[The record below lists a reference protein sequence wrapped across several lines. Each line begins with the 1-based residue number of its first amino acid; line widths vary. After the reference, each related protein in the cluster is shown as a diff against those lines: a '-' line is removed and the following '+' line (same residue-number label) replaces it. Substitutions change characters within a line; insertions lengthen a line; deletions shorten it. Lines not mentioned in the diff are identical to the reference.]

1 MMMKKYIVLLW
12 LSLTSLAL
20 SAQTLAEARKLYADG
35 KFEEAMPAFEKLVK
49 ATPTNANYN
58 LWYGV
63 CALRTGDAEE
73 ALPYLQTAVK
83 RKAQDSQLFLAEACN
98 ELYLFEEAVNTLE
111 TYLADLKKRRKSSPE
126 AEALLEDCRNG
137 LRMIRGVEQ
146 VMIIDSMVVD
156 KADFVAHYK
165 LGEDAGSLLTTRQF
179 FGTENDGNAL
189 FITELGDKLYYSQM
203 LPNDSTLSL
212 MTAQKLNGEWSDPTI
227 LPEEINEAGSNSA
240 YPFVMPDGVTIY
252 YASDNEDSFGGYDIF
267 VTRHDPTDDTYFTPE
282 NIGMPFNSRF
292 NDYMYAIDEFNNLG
306 WFVSDRYQPEGKVCI
321 YVFIP
326 NEAKSVY
333 SFENTDAEKLARLAK
348 IHAIQET
355 WSDQTEVKDA
365 QRRLA
370 SLDDAF
376 SAPESNYEFE
386 FVLNDEKTYYNM
398 TDFKSAQARTAFE
411 RYRQLEQAYLNQQME
426 LMKYREQYATGN
438 ARLKEQMKPIILK
451 AEQQEQELFVQL
463 KEAGK
468 EVRQLTIN
476 N

>member
-1 MMMKKYIVLLW
+1 
-12 LSLTSLAL
+12 
-20 SAQTLAEARKLYADG
+20 
-35 KFEEAMPAFEKLVK
+35 
-49 ATPTNANYN
+49 
-58 LWYGV
+58 
-63 CALRTGDAEE
+63 
-73 ALPYLQTAVK
+73 
-83 RKAQDSQLFLAEACN
+83 
-98 ELYLFEEAVNTLE
+98 
-111 TYLADLKKRRKSSPE
+111 
-126 AEALLEDCRNG
+126 
-137 LRMIRGVEQ
+137 
-146 VMIIDSMVVD
+146 
-156 KADFVAHYK
+156 
-165 LGEDAGSLLTTRQF
+165 
-179 FGTENDGNAL
+179 
-189 FITELGDKLYYSQM
+189 
-203 LPNDSTLSL
+203 
-212 MTAQKLNGEWSDPTI
+212 
-227 LPEEINEAGSNSA
+227 
-240 YPFVMPDGVTIY
+240 
-252 YASDNEDSFGGYDIF
+252 
-267 VTRHDPTDDTYFTPE
+267 
-282 NIGMPFNSRF
+282 
-292 NDYMYAIDEFNNLG
+292 MYAIDEFNNLG

-451 AEQQEQELFVQL
+451 AEQQEQELYVQL

-468 EVRQLTIN
+468 EVRRLTIN